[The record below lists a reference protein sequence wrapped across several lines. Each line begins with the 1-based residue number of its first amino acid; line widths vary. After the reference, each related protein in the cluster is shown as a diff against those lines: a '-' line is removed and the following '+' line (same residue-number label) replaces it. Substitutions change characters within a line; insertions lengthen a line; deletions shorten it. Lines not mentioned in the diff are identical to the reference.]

1 MPRDTMK
8 ILRHACRDLLTGLTY
23 NGTPVPVGDEK
34 LKYNDRGATLFV
46 TFGTQTE
53 SPDNT
58 SDAFIT
64 DSSIDIEINH
74 KTGFE
79 VSKDAIDDVS
89 DDILNILL
97 PYPETDGFQ
106 VQDGVLIQCVTRS
119 QAITRNYSLTDTQT
133 YISKIITITC
143 KIVQQFP

>member
-8 ILRHACRDLLTGLTY
+8 LLRHACRDLLMGLTY

-34 LKYNDRGATLFV
+34 LKYSDRAANLFV

-79 VSKDAIDDVS
+79 ASKDAIDDVS
-89 DDILNILL
+89 NDIMDILM
-97 PYPETDGFQ
+97 PTPSTDGFAAQ
-106 VQDGVLIQCVTRS
+106 SGVLIQCVTRS